1 MGGVSGLFPVDNSSF
16 YARTGRGRDMKEG
29 NAYSIMALTPEHG
42 NLITHDDRLL
52 VRAQKVDHY
61 RGSIPVGIGLTADWK
76 YKDRVEVV
84 HGEGGEPVIVNYC
97 RSYYEGRERMT
108 KTLTVEEYERRW
120 SEVDS
125 EDMEAMNEL
134 QSYAPQY
141 LRGVKLADD
150 VYMRFQD
157 NRMDLRICSL
167 MNDLQSRYRIALD
180 SCVRL
185 IDEGVFRY
193 EARSEDAEPR
203 NKQEAM
209 RNRIKRYGKV
219 AEYEHDI
226 LFQGDIGKAIYDD
239 LSAYAQSVEG
249 LKTMA
254 VYADKGTVY
263 LQGVRAEKG
272 ETQAKVKYYDI
283 GKREA
288 GRAGVGVE
296 SGRYYKLE
304 TTMLGPYFKKH
315 GIGIEDMLEADE
327 IQARVSPYL
336 MKVVGRYIGRVR
348 TETMRMIQ
356 AELGLGD
363 NATVSEIVR
372 ETFRPERTLTQ
383 RVEALERGQ
392 RELERVQR
400 EQARDIARL
409 KAQAKR

>member
-1 MGGVSGLFPVDNSSF
+1 
-16 YARTGRGRDMKEG
+16 MKEDS
-29 NAYSIMALTPEHG
+29 AYSIMALTPEHG

-61 RGSIPVGIGLTADWK
+61 RGSIPVGIGLKADWK
-76 YKDRVEVV
+76 YNDRVEVV
-84 HGEGGEPVIVNYC
+84 HGEDGEPVIVNYC
-97 RSYYEGRERMT
+97 RSYHEGDEVKT
-108 KTLTVEEYERRW
+108 KTLTVDEYERRW
-120 SEVDS
+120 GEVESGDR
-125 EDMEAMNEL
+125 EALYEL

-203 NKQEAM
+203 NRLEAM

-254 VYADKGTVY
+254 VYAEKGTVY
-263 LQGVRAEKG
+263 LQGVRPTKG

-288 GRAGVGVE
+288 GKGSGRVE
-296 SGRYYKLE
+296 TGRYYKLE
-304 TTMLGPYFKKH
+304 TTMLGPYFKAH

-327 IQARVSPYL
+327 IQARVSQYL
-336 MKVVGRYIGRVR
+336 SKVVGRYIGRVR
-348 TETMRMIQ
+348 PETMRMIQ
-356 AELGLGD
+356 AELGLSD
-363 NATVSEIVR
+363 RATVSEIVR

-400 EQARDIARL
+400 ETARRVAAL
-409 KAQAKR
+409 EAKASAKR